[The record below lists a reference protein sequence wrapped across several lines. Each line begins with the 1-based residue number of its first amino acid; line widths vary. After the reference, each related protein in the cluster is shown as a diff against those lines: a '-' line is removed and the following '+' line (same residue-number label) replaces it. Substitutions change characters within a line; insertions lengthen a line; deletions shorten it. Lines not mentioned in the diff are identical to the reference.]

1 MPNRKKVMFVFG
13 TRPEAIKMAPVI
25 KECGKYQEFLEILV
39 VVTGQHRQMLDQV
52 LRLFEID
59 PDYDL
64 GIMEANQT
72 LTSIVTKTLKGVE
85 EIILNER
92 PDLILV
98 QGDTSTAF
106 AAGLSAYYYKV
117 PLGHIEAGLRT
128 FDKWQPYPE
137 EINRKLLTSLADLHF
152 PPTKSAM
159 DNLLRELVPREEI
172 ALTGNTVIDAL
183 LEVAKRNF
191 DLGSTGLRLTPG
203 KKIVL
208 VTTHRRENWG
218 APLRGICAA
227 IKTIAERFREQVEV
241 VLPVHKNPTVSDV
254 VNEIL
259 GNVPN
264 VLLTEP
270 LDYEPFIHLLKAS
283 YLVLTDSG
291 GIQEEAPSL
300 GKPVLVMRDKTE
312 RPEAA
317 LAGTVKLVG
326 ADTDLIV
333 AEATKLL
340 GDPAEYA
347 KMSQATNPYGDGR
360 ASARIIYSILHY
372 FGMADDGPEEFNA

>member
-1 MPNRKKVMFVFG
+1 MFVFG

-72 LTSIVTKTLKGVE
+72 LTSIVTKTLKGIE

-159 DNLLRELVPREEI
+159 DNLLREQVPREEI

-191 DLGSTGLRLTPG
+191 NLSSTGLRLTPG

-218 APLRGICAA
+218 APLRGICLA
-227 IKTIAERFREQVEV
+227 IKTIAERFHEQVEI
-241 VLPVHKNPTVSDV
+241 VLPVHKNPTVSTV
-254 VNEIL
+254 VNEVL

-312 RPEAA
+312 RPEAV

-326 ADTDLIV
+326 SDTDLIV
-333 AEATKLL
+333 TEASKLL
-340 GDPAEYA
+340 GDEAEYA
-347 KMSQATNPYGDGR
+347 KMSQAANPYGDGR
-360 ASARIIYSILHY
+360 ASSRIIYSILHY
-372 FGMADDGPEEFNA
+372 FGMADNGPEEFNA

>member
-1 MPNRKKVMFVFG
+1 MNKKKVMFVFG

-25 KECGKYQEFLEILV
+25 KECGKYQDFLEILV

-72 LTSIVTKTLKGVE
+72 LTSIVTKTLKGTE

-106 AAGLSAYYYKV
+106 AAGLSAFYYKV

-159 DNLLRELVPREEI
+159 DNLLREQVPREEI
-172 ALTGNTVIDAL
+172 SLTGNTVIDAL
-183 LEVAKRNF
+183 LEVAKRDFN
-191 DLGSTGLRLTPG
+191 LASIGIRLTPG

-218 APLRGICAA
+218 APLRGICTA
-227 IKTIAERFREQVEV
+227 IKIIAERFHEQVEI
-241 VLPVHKNPTVSDV
+241 VLPVHKNPTVSNV

-259 GNVPN
+259 GKVSN

-291 GIQEEAPSL
+291 GVQEEAP
-300 GKPVLVMRDKTE
+300 
-312 RPEAA
+312 
-317 LAGTVKLVG
+317 
-326 ADTDLIV
+326 
-333 AEATKLL
+333 
-340 GDPAEYA
+340 
-347 KMSQATNPYGDGR
+347 
-360 ASARIIYSILHY
+360 
-372 FGMADDGPEEFNA
+372 